1 MASTSQTSSLDSRT
15 SFVDPPAPE
24 SEFFPDSGN
33 LFPKY
38 ADVFPRTAVE
48 VWLFDALSPDG
59 SDSFTVSFLRDAM
72 AAPAGFR
79 VAVNASWA
87 DGTNWSHNLV
97 LPLSTVTQ
105 EASGRTVGIWRT
117 AEDAEKEASATF
129 EISGDLSLSTVTFNA
144 PGFITGTLTHKNKCY
159 PSLPATTADAK
170 VGHDL
175 YWMRPVAMA
184 SASLDIDITLMPS
197 AEQKHMLIA
206 GEKGGYGGLERSWEG
221 MPWTKAITDSL
232 FVRAQA
238 GPYVLQV
245 MRLVGRA
252 ENDYALTAS
261 ARLYCDGKLVCSPQR
276 ALVKADGNTAGDG
289 TYAVIVEKLYDGE
302 GLPAAFRH
310 KNVGYKIEFLAD
322 AKWVFELRHVRKWWV
337 MPSSA
342 PGPDATGS
350 SAFVYPTLSNCI
362 MAANGEGAAAQHL
375 QLKKIM
381 GPNMAYLCTAL
392 EIGVLKAFI
401 DWKVFDHIPDD
412 GSISSASLA
421 EKIGGEQELLDRTL
435 PLLTAQGILQAAE
448 ADHVAH
454 TERSRTYKSDELGA
468 GFITHMHNC
477 FVRSM
482 AQFPAYLAL
491 HGFSSPKDANTT
503 PFGMATGNPN
513 GNVYD
518 IVAADAK
525 LSKDF
530 DSFVARTS
538 KVFPMHGVYDLSWM
552 QKQADTTSKEGR
564 PLAELDEGIKS
575 IRFVAGNALEML
587 PPPVQGALV
596 YQFRRILNDFPDN
609 DVRRFWKA
617 VREAAA
623 PDTRV
628 CVVEELLQE
637 KRNAYAVAQDLY
649 MMLVGGKRRSV
660 QMHVALA
667 AEAGFQLGR
676 TFPDTH
682 NDCSVLEFVVAQ
694 RGHG

>member
-1 MASTSQTSSLDSRT
+1 
-15 SFVDPPAPE
+15 
-24 SEFFPDSGN
+24 
-33 LFPKY
+33 
-38 ADVFPRTAVE
+38 
-48 VWLFDALSPDG
+48 
-59 SDSFTVSFLRDAM
+59 
-72 AAPAGFR
+72 
-79 VAVNASWA
+79 
-87 DGTNWSHNLV
+87 
-97 LPLSTVTQ
+97 
-105 EASGRTVGIWRT
+105 
-117 AEDAEKEASATF
+117 
-129 EISGDLSLSTVTFNA
+129 
-144 PGFITGTLTHKNKCY
+144 
-159 PSLPATTADAK
+159 
-170 VGHDL
+170 
-175 YWMRPVAMA
+175 
-184 SASLDIDITLMPS
+184 
-197 AEQKHMLIA
+197 
-206 GEKGGYGGLERSWEG
+206 
-221 MPWTKAITDSL
+221 
-232 FVRAQA
+232 
-238 GPYVLQV
+238 
-245 MRLVGRA
+245 
-252 ENDYALTAS
+252 
-261 ARLYCDGKLVCSPQR
+261 
-276 ALVKADGNTAGDG
+276 
-289 TYAVIVEKLYDGE
+289 
-302 GLPAAFRH
+302 
-310 KNVGYKIEFLAD
+310 
-322 AKWVFELRHVRKWWV
+322 
-337 MPSSA
+337 
-342 PGPDATGS
+342 
-350 SAFVYPTLSNCI
+350 

-564 PLAELDEGIKS
+564 PLFVDIGGSNGHAVRDILQDHPWLPAERCAVLDRTSTIEHTRAELDEGIKS
-575 IRFVAGNALEML
+575 IRLVAGNALEML

-637 KRNAYAVAQDLY
+637 KRNAYAVAQDLS